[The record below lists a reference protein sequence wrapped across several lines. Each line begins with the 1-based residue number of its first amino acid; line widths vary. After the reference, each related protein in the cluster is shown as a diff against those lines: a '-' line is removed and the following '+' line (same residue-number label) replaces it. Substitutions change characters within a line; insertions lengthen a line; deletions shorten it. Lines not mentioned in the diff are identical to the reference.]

1 MKSRFLLAAVIA
13 FSALSLPAQTPTDI
27 PPRQKAPNDE
37 SAYRRFT
44 LDNGLKVIL
53 LSDPKLNKSSA
64 ALAVGVGSLTDP
76 KDRRGL
82 AHFLE
87 HMLFLGTEKYPDE

>member
-1 MKSRFLLAAVIA
+1 MLPRLLVLAVLLLSSSTPFA
-13 FSALSLPAQTPTDI
+13 RAGLSLDI
-27 PPRQKAPNDE
+27 PPRPQAPNDE
-37 SAYRRFT
+37 SEYRRFT

-64 ALAVGVGSLTDP
+64 SLAVAVGSYSDP
-76 KDRRGL
+76 ASRQGL

-87 HMLFLGTEKYPDE
+87 HMLFLGTEKYP